1 MRLMPFPHLIL
12 RMKEDTQ
19 TYMKR
24 AITLVIV
31 VFMVFSLA
39 SCGSIGGEE
48 NKVKTVGIAMPS
60 RTLERWNR
68 DGEYL
73 ETEFKNAGYEVE
85 LVYSDNDVIQQKYDI
100 GNLIKK
106 GVDILIVAAVDSEE
120 IARELADA
128 KKSGIPVIAYDRL
141 FLNAD
146 AVSYCVSF
154 DNYAVGALQGQ
165 FVVNALD
172 LSNAGDRTYNIEFT
186 AGDPRDNNA
195 RYFFNGAFDVLKPY
209 IEAGTLNVV
218 SGQMTFEQT
227 ATAQWNTSDALVRM
241 NKILETYYSDGTELD
256 VALCSN
262 DATALGVTQAIA
274 YKYKGEN
281 SPIITGQDGDIANLR
296 NIVDG
301 IQNMTVYKNV
311 ANEAVVTLELAKSV
325 LAGKQPAEELI
336 ERLGIECEYDTVSSE
351 DGRDSV
357 PVYLLVPHVITVD
370 NLQDLVDTGL
380 YKWDG
385 DYLASTVE

>member
-1 MRLMPFPHLIL
+1 
-12 RMKEDTQ
+12 
-19 TYMKR
+19 MKR
-24 AITLVIV
+24 AISLVIV
-31 VFMVFSLA
+31 VFMVFSLV
-39 SCGSIGGEE
+39 SCGSAGKEE
-48 NKVKTVGIAMPS
+48 NKVKTVGIVMPTK
-60 RTLERWNR
+60 TLERWNR

-106 GVDILIVAAVDSEE
+106 GVDILIVVAVDNDELN
-120 IARELADA
+120 RELADA
-128 KKSGIPVIAYDRL
+128 KEAGIPVIAYDRL
-141 FLNAD
+141 ILNAD

-165 FVVNALD
+165 YVVNALD
-172 LSNAGDRTYNIEFT
+172 LANAGDRTYNIEFT
-186 AGDPRDNNA
+186 AGDPGDNNS

-209 IEAGTLNVV
+209 IDAGTLNVV
-218 SGQMTFEQT
+218 SGQTTFEQA
-227 ATAQWNTSDALVRM
+227 ATVQWNTGEALVRM
-241 NKILETYYSDGTELD
+241 NRILETYYSDGTKLH

-274 YKYKGEN
+274 YNYKGEN

-311 ANEAVVTLELAKSV
+311 ANEAFVTIELAKDI

-336 ERLGIECEYDTVSSE
+336 GRLGIECEYDTVSND
-351 DGRDSV
+351 DGNDSV
-357 PVYLLVPHVITVD
+357 PAYLLVPHVITAD

>member
-1 MRLMPFPHLIL
+1 
-12 RMKEDTQ
+12 
-19 TYMKR
+19 MKR
-24 AITLVIV
+24 AISLVIV
-31 VFMVFSLA
+31 VFMVFSLV
-39 SCGSIGGEE
+39 SCGSAGKEE
-48 NKVKTVGIAMPS
+48 NKVKTVGIVMPTK
-60 RTLERWNR
+60 TLERWNR

-100 GNLIKK
+100 ENLIKK
-106 GVDILIVAAVDSEE
+106 GVDILIVVAVDSEE
-120 IARELADA
+120 LVKVLGDA

-141 FLNAD
+141 IMNAD

-154 DNYAVGALQGQ
+154 DNYAVGAMQGQ

-172 LSNAGDRTYNIEFT
+172 LTNAGGKTYNIEFT
-186 AGDPRDNNA
+186 AGDPADNNA
-195 RYFFNGAFDVLKPY
+195 HYFFNGAFDALKPY

-218 SGQMTFEQT
+218 SGQTTFEQA
-227 ATAQWNTSDALVRM
+227 ATDQWSTSDALVRM
-241 NKILETYYSDGTELD
+241 KEILETYYSDGTKLH

-262 DATALGVTQAIA
+262 DATALGVTQAIS
-274 YKYKGEN
+274 YNYTGGN
-281 SPIITGQDGDIANLR
+281 NPIITGQDGDIANLR

-311 ANEAVVTLELAKSV
+311 ANEAFVTLELAKDI

-336 ERLGIECEYDTVSSE
+336 GRLGIECAYDTVSY
-351 DGRDSV
+351 DAV
-357 PVYLLVPHVITVD
+357 PVYLLDSYVITAD